1 MIIRAPLMS
10 ETLRAEEEAC
20 MKELRGNLN
29 RVLKWQAG
37 DAPEAQ
43 RSIREGLYPRSNG
56 SMMDTLYTRQYFA
69 DDEDDDVE
77 MEDDDDDIPPE
88 ISEDVHEA
96 ETQLVG
102 SEQGIVDH
110 L

>member
-1 MIIRAPLMS
+1 
-10 ETLRAEEEAC
+10 
-20 MKELRGNLN
+20 
-29 RVLKWQAG
+29 
-37 DAPEAQ
+37 
-43 RSIREGLYPRSNG
+43 
-56 SMMDTLYTRQYFA
+56 MDTLYTRQYFA